1 MTPLEFLQIA
11 GIFLAGLVVRILAFT
26 LVLAVCALPIL
37 AAWALWRSWQKLRDR
52 RIGLVDVDGLE
63 LAEAHHYAPGHTWVA
78 RHRHGTVRVGLD
90 EIAGRLLHGPTS
102 VTLPRPGTVLAAGLP
117 AATVNCGGRAA
128 SIPAP
133 VSGKVVAVNLAALRD
148 PSLLEES
155 RYRDGW
161 LFAMS
166 PSTASFLTLP
176 TGDAALAWFKDET
189 ARFSHALETELGLLA
204 ADGGELV
211 VEAPALLSE
220 EKWQRLVSQ
229 FLKG

>member
-1 MTPLEFLQIA
+1 MTPLEFLQLA
-11 GIFLAGLVVRILAFT
+11 GIFLAGLIVRILAFT

-37 AAWALWRSWQKLRDR
+37 AAWALWRAWQKMRDR
-52 RIGLVDVDGLE
+52 RIGLVDVNGLE

-78 RHRHGTVRVGLD
+78 RGARGKVRVGLD

-102 VTLPRPGTVLAAGLP
+102 VRLPRAGTALAAGQP
-117 AATVNCGGRAA
+117 AATVNCGGRTAE
-128 SIPAP
+128 IPAP
-133 VSGKVVAVNLAALRD
+133 ITGTVVAVNEAVVRD

-155 RYRDGW
+155 RYRNGW
-161 LFAMS
+161 LFAMK
-166 PSTASFLTLP
+166 PATAAFLTLP
-176 TGDAALAWFKDET
+176 TGDAARTWFRDET

-229 FLKG
+229 FLRG

>member
-1 MTPLEFLQIA
+1 MTPLEFLQVA
-11 GIFLAGLVVRILAFT
+11 GIFLAGLIVRILAFV

-37 AAWALWRSWQKLRDR
+37 AAWALWRAFQKLRDR

-63 LAEAHHYAPGHTWVA
+63 LAEAHHYAAGHTWLA
-78 RHRHGTVRVGLD
+78 RGARGTVRVGLD

-117 AATVNCGGRAA
+117 AATVSCGGRSAE
-128 SIPAP
+128 IPAP
-133 VSGKVVAVNLAALRD
+133 VTGKVVAINPAVARKPA
-148 PSLLEES
+148 LLEES
-155 RYRDGW
+155 RYRGGW
-161 LFAMS
+161 LFAMK
-166 PSTASFLTLP
+166 PATAAFLTLP
-176 TGDAALAWFKDET
+176 SGKLARAWFKDET
-189 ARFSHALETELGLLA
+189 ARLSHALETELGLLA